1 MKSLLIGFFLVT
13 LPLFGQV
20 GIGTTAP
27 VAQLDINGDVI
38 IREIT
43 TESNAQLA
51 KDSLLITNAGLVK
64 KISAEDLIDA
74 TLPTAVKGNFS
85 SGGLINVSLLTGSII
100 IPFDSEDFDMGGEY
114 DTTTYTYTATDAGI
128 FDIYVQIEADA
139 TIGIATNFGVK
150 IMHNGVV
157 AQRNSFANVG
167 VLGANVTPPLRSVRT
182 LLQLNIGD
190 TINFEVEG
198 DIALGS
204 VNLIGNDLDS
214 FFTIHQ
220 VR

>member
-1 MKSLLIGFFLVT
+1 
-13 LPLFGQV
+13 
-20 GIGTTAP
+20 
-27 VAQLDINGDVI
+27 
-38 IREIT
+38 
-43 TESNAQLA
+43 
-51 KDSLLITNAGLVK
+51 
-64 KISAEDLIDA
+64 
-74 TLPTAVKGNFS
+74 
-85 SGGLINVSLLTGSII
+85 
-100 IPFDSEDFDMGGEY
+100 MGGEY
-114 DTTTYTYTATDAGI
+114 DTSTYTYTATDAGI
-128 FDIYVQIEADA
+128 FEIYVQIEADA

-167 VLGANVTPPLRSVRT
+167 VLGANVTPPLRSVQT

>member
-1 MKSLLIGFFLVT
+1 MKNLFIGFFLVT

-27 VAQLDINGDVI
+27 VAKLDINGDVI

-74 TLPTAVKGNFS
+74 TLPTAVKGKFS
-85 SGGLINVSLLTGSII
+85 SAGLINVSLLSGSII
-100 IPFDSEDFDMGGEY
+100 IPFDSEDFDLAAEF
-114 DTTTYTYTATDAGI
+114 DTSTYTYTATDAGI
-128 FDIYVQIEADA
+128 FEIYVQIEADA
-139 TIGIATNFGVK
+139 SLGVATNFGLK
-150 IMHNGVV
+150 IMRNGVV
-157 AQRNSFANVG
+157 VHRNSFANVG
-167 VLGANVTPPLRSVRT
+167 VVGANVTPPVRSVQT
-182 LLQLNIGD
+182 LIQLSIGD

-204 VNLIGNDLDS
+204 VNLIGNELDS